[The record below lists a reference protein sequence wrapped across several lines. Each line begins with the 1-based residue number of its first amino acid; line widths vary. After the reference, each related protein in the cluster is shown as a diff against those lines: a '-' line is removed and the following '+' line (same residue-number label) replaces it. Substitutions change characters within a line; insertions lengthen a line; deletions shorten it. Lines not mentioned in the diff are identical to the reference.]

1 VADVDFLRSLGFM
14 VLAGAVFSVAAGWI
28 RMPTIV
34 AYLLAGLFIGPL
46 TGLVEISH
54 ALELIAETGI
64 VLLLF
69 IVGLELSLEKARVVG
84 GVALAAGIGQVAA
97 TALAGFAIASALG
110 FGMLESAFLAAAL
123 TFSSTVVVVKLLD
136 ERHEMDSLHGRIA
149 VGILLVQDV
158 VAIVLLT
165 LLAGLDGGSVDIRTV
180 ALGISKAFAG
190 MALLLGVV
198 LGASKW
204 LLPAPFAWA
213 ARSPETNV
221 IWSLSW
227 CFLIV
232 LGAQFLGLSVEIG
245 AFLAGLSLAQLPY
258 NKDLHR
264 RLHPLMNFF
273 IAVFF
278 VSLGVQMDLGAA
290 LKSAGTVVLLSLVA
304 LLGKPLILLWSILR
318 TGYNT
323 RTAFLASTTLA
334 QISEFSFILVAMGA
348 KSNLVSDSILSIT
361 ALVGLVTI
369 SISSYMSLGGDTLF
383 RIVKAS
389 GILKIFPKPRDG
401 GSPEEETHFSGHFIV
416 VGINTL
422 GREITSLLHDR
433 GHQVLAVDTDP
444 HKIAGLDCATML
456 GDAGDPATLEEAG
469 LKHARMLITAL
480 QIEETNDLLS
490 YRCREAGIPCV
501 ANVMDLSATEN
512 LIAMDTRF
520 LLVPKVDGV
529 ALQSRELQKL
539 GLTKQ

>member
-1 VADVDFLRSLGFM
+1 M
-14 VLAGAVFSVAAGWI
+14 VLAGAVFSVAAGLL

-69 IVGLELSLEKARVVG
+69 IVGLELSLEKARAVG
-84 GVALAAGIGQVAA
+84 GVALAAGVGQVAA
-97 TALAGFAIASALG
+97 TALAGFAIAMALG
-110 FGMLESAFLAAAL
+110 FGSVEAAFLAAAL

-165 LLAGLDGGSVDIRTV
+165 LLAGLEGGSVDLGSV
-180 ALGISKAFAG
+180 VMGISKAFAG
-190 MALLLGVV
+190 MALLLAVV
-198 LGASKW
+198 LGASRW
-204 LLPAPFAWA
+204 ILPRPFAWA

-232 LGAQFLGLSVEIG
+232 LGAKFLGLSMEIG

-278 VSLGVQMDLGAA
+278 VSLGVQMNLGAA
-290 LKSAGTVVLLSLVA
+290 LDSAGTVMVLSLLA
-304 LLGKPLILLWSILR
+304 LVGKPLFLLWGILR
-318 TGYNT
+318 TGHNH
-323 RTAFLASTTLA
+323 RTAFLSATTLS
-334 QISEFSFILVAMGA
+334 QISEFSFILVALGVKTGMVPE
-348 KSNLVSDSILSIT
+348 NILSIT

-369 SISSYMSLGGDTLF
+369 SISSYMTLGADTLF
-383 RIVKAS
+383 RRFSAS
-389 GILKIFPKPRDG
+389 GLLRFFPQPGKDAPADG
-401 GSPEEETHFSGHFIV
+401 EPPLSGHFIV

-422 GREITSLLHDR
+422 GREITRLLVKR
-433 GHQVLAVDTDP
+433 GHEVLAVDTDP
-444 HKIAGLDCATML
+444 HKLRGLDCKTML

-469 LKHARMLITAL
+469 LKGARMLITAL
-480 QIEETNDLLS
+480 QIEETNDLLA
-490 YRCREAGIPCV
+490 YRSREAGVPCV
-501 ANVMDLSATEN
+501 ANVMDLSATDN

-529 ALQSRELQKL
+529 AWQSRELEKL
-539 GLTKQ
+539 GITNK

>member
-1 VADVDFLRSLGFM
+1 M
-14 VLAGAVFSVAAGWI
+14 VVAGAVFSVAAGLI

-54 ALELIAETGI
+54 TLELIAETGI

-69 IVGLELSLEKARVVG
+69 IVGLELSLEKARAVG
-84 GVALAAGIGQVAA
+84 GVALMAGVTQVAA
-97 TALAGFAIASALG
+97 TAFAGFSIAHILG
-110 FGMLESAFLAAAL
+110 FTTLESAFLAAAV

-136 ERHEMDSLHGRIA
+136 ERHEMDSVHGRIA

-165 LLAGLDGGSVDIRTV
+165 LLAGLDGGSVGLTTIL
-180 ALGISKAFAG
+180 LGITKAFGG
-190 MALLLGVV
+190 MTLLLGVV
-198 LGASKW
+198 LGASRW
-204 LLPAPFAWA
+204 ILPAPFAWA

-221 IWSLSW
+221 IWSLTW
-227 CFLIV
+227 CFMVV
-232 LGAQFLGLSVEIG
+232 LGAQLLGLSLEIG

-290 LKSAGTVVLLSLVA
+290 LDSTGTVAVLSLLT
-304 LLGKPLILLWSILR
+304 LLGKPLFLLWSILR
-318 TGYNT
+318 NGYT
-323 RTAFLASTTLA
+323 KRTAFLASTTLA
-334 QISEFSFILVAMGA
+334 QISEFSFILVAMGV
-348 KSNLVSDSILSIT
+348 KTRMVPESTLSIV

-369 SISSYMSLGGDTLF
+369 AVSSYMALCADLLYRLANSAGLF
-383 RIVKAS
+383 RIFPSARDETVDH
-389 GILKIFPKPRDG
+389 GQTELKD
-401 GSPEEETHFSGHFIV
+401 HYIV
-416 VGINTL
+416 VGLNTL
-422 GREITSLLHDR
+422 GREITRLLRER
-433 GHQVLAVDTDP
+433 GRHVLAVDTDP
-444 HKIAGLDCATML
+444 QKLAGLDCDTL
-456 GDAGDPATLEEAG
+456 IGDAGDPATLEEAG
-469 LKHARMLITAL
+469 LKKACMLVTAL
-480 QIEETNDLLS
+480 QIEETNDLLA

-512 LIAMDTRF
+512 LIAMDTKF

-529 ALQSRELQKL
+529 AAQSLELKNL
-539 GLTKQ
+539 GLSTP

>member
-1 VADVDFLRSLGFM
+1 M

-34 AYLLAGLFIGPL
+34 AYLLSGLFIGPL

-69 IVGLELSLEKARVVG
+69 IVGLELSLEKARAVG
-84 GVALAAGIGQVAA
+84 GVAVMAGLAQVAA
-97 TALAGFAIASALG
+97 TALAGFLIAYSLG
-110 FGMLESAFLAAAL
+110 FSTMEAAFLAAAV

-136 ERHEMDSLHGRIA
+136 ERHDMDSLHGRIA

-165 LLAGLDGGSVDIRTV
+165 LLAGLDGGSVDLTTV
-180 ALGISKAFAG
+180 LLGISKAFGG
-190 MALLLGVV
+190 MALLLAVV

-204 LLPAPFAWA
+204 LLPGPFAWA

-221 IWSLSW
+221 IWSLTW
-227 CFLIV
+227 CFMIV
-232 LGAQFLGLSVEIG
+232 LGAQLLGLSIEIG

-290 LKSAGTVVLLSLVA
+290 LSSAGTVAALSLLA

-318 TGYNT
+318 TGQT
-323 RTAFLASTTLA
+323 RRTAFLASTTLA
-334 QISEFSFILVAMGA
+334 QISEFSFILVAMGVKTGMVPEA
-348 KSNLVSDSILSIT
+348 ILSIA

-369 SISSYMSLGGDTLF
+369 AVSSYMAIGADHLYGFAKRIGLF
-383 RIVKAS
+383 R
-389 GILKIFPKPRDG
+389 LFPAAKEEQADG
-401 GSPEEETHFSGHFIV
+401 ESQHLSDHYIV
-416 VGINTL
+416 VGINSL
-422 GREITSLLHDR
+422 GREIANLLIAR
-433 GHQVLAVDTDP
+433 GSRVLAVDTDP
-444 HKIAGLDCATML
+444 HKLAGLNCNTMH
-456 GDAGDPATLEEAG
+456 GDAGDPAMLEEAG

-480 QIEETNDLLS
+480 QIEETNDLLA
-490 YRCREAGIPCV
+490 YRCREAGIPCA

-512 LIAMDTRF
+512 LIAMDTQF

-529 ALQSRELQKL
+529 AAQSKELKKL
-539 GLTKQ
+539 GLTSS

>member
-1 VADVDFLRSLGFM
+1 M
-14 VLAGAVFSVAAGWI
+14 VLAGAVFSVAAGWM

-69 IVGLELSLEKARVVG
+69 IVGLELSLEKARAVG
-84 GVALAAGIGQVAA
+84 GVALTAGIVQIAA
-97 TALAGFAIASALG
+97 TAIAGFAIASALG
-110 FGMLESAFLAAAL
+110 FSIMESAFLAAAL

-165 LLAGLDGGSVDIRTV
+165 LLAGLDGGSVDMGSV
-180 ALGISKAFAG
+180 AIGVSKAFGG
-190 MALLLGVV
+190 MALLLAVV

-290 LKSAGTVVLLSLVA
+290 LESSGTVALLALVA
-304 LLGKPLILLWSILR
+304 LLGKPLILLWSILK
-318 TGYNT
+318 TGYNR

-334 QISEFSFILVAMGA
+334 QISEFSFILVAMGI
-348 KSNLVSDSILSIT
+348 KTGMVPEKILSIT

-369 SISSYMSLGGDTLF
+369 SISSFMALGADVLF
-383 RIVKAS
+383 RTAEAVGMFK
-389 GILKIFPKPRDG
+389 ILPTPGRDA
-401 GSPEEETHFSGHFIV
+401 PTDEEHHLSGHFIV

-422 GREITSLLHDR
+422 GREIARLLRSR
-433 GHQVLAVDTDP
+433 GYPVLAVDTDP
-444 HKIAGLDCATML
+444 HKLTGLDCDTMI

-469 LKHARMLITAL
+469 LKHARMLVTAL
-480 QIEETNDLLS
+480 QIEETNDLLA
-490 YRCREAGIPCV
+490 YRCREADVPCA

-539 GLTKQ
+539 GLTNP